1 MDWKA
6 SGRVYRHGRRCCGG
20 IHFQSARGQGMYHR
34 LIKAQIFLEEIPMF
48 STKTKFQSNAFLPG
62 P

>member
-6 SGRVYRHGRRCCGG
+6 SCRVYRHGRRCCSG

-34 LIKAQIFLEEIPMF
+34 LIKAQKYLTVFR
-48 STKTKFQSNAFLPG
+48 TKTKFQSNAFLPG